1 MRAIMQWVVQPG
13 DGATVAEIVAQM
25 GAAGRAFLN
34 GRPASSDDEVE
45 PGDRV
50 ELYPHRA
57 IDTRGV
63 SILAQRDGVVLA
75 FKPAGI
81 PTETTQAGRDSVVS
95 ELLRRLKGGRVHA
108 ATRLDVAVSGVVA
121 CTLGRD
127 AARRMV
133 DWRGRGLVRRT
144 YLAIAQGALSSEGR
158 VEIPLGKQRDRGGRV
173 RAVRDGSGLR
183 EARTRFERLA
193 TAPTATLLRLTPETG
208 RMHQLRAHAAFSGA
222 PLFGDA
228 LYGGPR
234 NLVLDDGRVVSVA
247 RIALHAVTVELPH
260 LAARAPL
267 PDDLIALWRD
277 LGGVALDPLSGEP
290 A

>member
-13 DGATVAEIVAQM
+13 DGATVGDIVAQM
-25 GAAGRAFLN
+25 SAVGRTFVN
-34 GRPASSDDEVE
+34 GRPASLADEVD

-50 ELYPHRA
+50 EIYPAREV
-57 IDTRGV
+57 DTLEV
-63 SILAQRDGVVLA
+63 SILAQRDGIVLA
-75 FKPAGI
+75 FKPAGV
-81 PTETTQAGRDSVVS
+81 PTETTQAGGDSVVS

-133 DWRGRGLVRRT
+133 DWRTRGLVRRT
-144 YLAIAQGALSSEGR
+144 YLAIARGQVEPAGR
-158 VEIPLGKQRDRGGRV
+158 WAVPLGEQRDRGGRV
-173 RAVRDGSGLR
+173 RAVREGRGLV

-193 TAPTATLLRLTPETG
+193 ATEVASLLRFTPETG
-208 RMHQLRAHAAFSGA
+208 RLHQLRAHAAFAGA

-234 NLVLDDGRVVSVA
+234 SVVLDDGRVVA
-247 RIALHAVTVELPH
+247 IDRIALHALAVEVPH
-260 LAARAPL
+260 VAARAPL
-267 PDDLIALWRD
+267 PEDLQTLWRD
-277 LGGVALDPLSGEP
+277 LGGGAIDPLTGEEI
-290 A
+290 